1 MLTLQLNIF
10 EVDLFVFAFR
20 DGSPKRYG
28 LLWIFEDLGFVLR
41 KPHGRPRRMDL
52 RMAGACFAFCSSCTD
67 LFVNNITKLHMLV
80 RSELLLCCI
89 SFRSQALGL

>member
-28 LLWIFEDLGFVLR
+28 LLWIFEDLRFVLR